1 MKKFEV
7 GKTYVTHHLLDDT
20 VPLKMTVESRTEKT
34 LRVRHSYLG
43 KATRRVFYDGLNDC
57 ESVNAPG
64 GYASFDA
71 INEEKG
77 KIMED
82 DLISRS
88 ALSKVVG
95 NIDWHSANE
104 KGILH
109 EGAADEESAFL
120 RYSEVAAAIESAPV
134 VQKLNL
140 SHVKMSEA
148 KEFVGPYETDMV
160 ILFNINRI
168 SHAEAIR
175 CAQAGEYNKN
185 VLCIPKQQYVALFQD
200 GKEL

>member
-1 MKKFEV
+1 MK
-7 GKTYVTHHLLDDT
+7 
-20 VPLKMTVESRTEKT
+20 
-34 LRVRHSYLG
+34 
-43 KATRRVFYDGLNDC
+43 
-57 ESVNAPG
+57 
-64 GYASFDA
+64 
-71 INEEKG
+71 
-77 KIMED
+77 D

-88 ALSKVVG
+88 RLREVVE
-95 NIDWHSANE
+95 NIDLYSADE

-109 EGAADEESAFL
+109 EGAVNEEGAFL
-120 RYSEVAAAIESAPV
+120 RYSEVAGAIESAAV
-134 VQKLNL
+134 AQTNL

-148 KEFVGPYETDMV
+148 KEFVGPYEMDMV

-185 VLCIPKQQYVALFQD
+185 VLCIPKQQYVALFRD